1 MAEDEAT
8 IVIVLLVFAMLVV
21 LSFGW
26 MMFMPML
33 GFMGHGWFS
42 FWPWPALGA
51 LVFVGIAIVGLFL
64 LLETRKRDEVG

>member
-33 GFMGHGWFS
+33 GFMGHGWFG